1 MHVTYKPVPPALCF
15 GFEKRRHAKHAAA
28 LAQSNAKQRK
38 LCSRA
43 MPATAVALC
52 TLCSTL
58 DLHHSLVPA
67 TCGGPEKKAAGV
79 VVWRET
85 VSTNGVSQLMLVDH
99 ASAAVFLLS
108 RASDPG
114 AQRGKAARPPQV
126 GRARGG
132 ASEAGLGT
140 VLGAKFLRQPG
151 ASKNRNHIF
160 IHFNGDWC
168 LSETAAVRLF
178 SRGWLWVWCVG
189 WQERPLAA

>member
-1 MHVTYKPVPPALCF
+1 ML
-15 GFEKRRHAKHAAA
+15 
-28 LAQSNAKQRK
+28 
-38 LCSRA
+38 
-43 MPATAVALC
+43 ATAVALC

-99 ASAAVFLLS
+99 ASAAVFLLY

-151 ASKNRNHIF
+151 ASKTGIIF
-160 IHFNGDWC
+160 SSILMVTGVCRKLQRSVFFREAGCGCGVWAGKRGKSR
-168 LSETAAVRLF
+168 LETEGPFANY
-178 SRGWLWVWCVG
+178 
-189 WQERPLAA
+189 